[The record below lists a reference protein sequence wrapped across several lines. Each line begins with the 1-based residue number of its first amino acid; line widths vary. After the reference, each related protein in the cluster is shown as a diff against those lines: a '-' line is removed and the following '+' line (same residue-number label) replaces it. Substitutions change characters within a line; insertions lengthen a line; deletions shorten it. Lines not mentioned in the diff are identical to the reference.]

1 MITIS
6 CCAHCRSI
14 NFIGLPYHKTNAY
27 GLLLLYLFISLQ
39 MAVKYINNNGLA
51 LDRVHNSRRPLDRF
65 HYFALSA
72 LWPCDLNLWPFS
84 HKITS
89 LVVYPNIIP
98 NTKFEH
104 FWIIRLWV
112 IVRTDRQTDGRTHRQ
127 TRMNALLP
135 RLSSAWVIKRSR
147 HTCTNRW
154 QWSRKQRWAII
165 QLSIYW
171 LAKQLD
177 IHVHVELILI
187 LIS

>member
-1 MITIS
+1 VYTDKTDKTHIKHNVIMITIS

-112 IVRTDRQTDGRTHRQ
+112 IVRTDRQTDRRTDGRTDRREW
-127 TRMNALLP
+127 TLY
-135 RLSSAWVIKRSR
+135 SR
-147 HTCTNRW
+147 DCR
-154 QWSRKQRWAII
+154 RR
-165 QLSIYW
+165 
-171 LAKQLD
+171 
-177 IHVHVELILI
+177 E
-187 LIS
+187 